1 MDISAELI
9 RDVVDISA
17 ELIRIVDYSVNQ
29 AIGSIL
35 NTDGPLLSFMN
46 MDLIDGK
53 FGTKEFPDGTT
64 DDDLITLASL
74 PYAQRY
80 ALLTSG
86 KMQSESVQVPTLLVV
101 AAERGDPTGF
111 LFVQKFTAGQSP
123 VFSELDGNTF
133 PAQTQENFF
142 KHAPPHQMGDDG
154 QGAVLIQEAFKRFGI
169 RLMKRA
175 FHEPEPRVSSI
186 TAMIADGKI
195 SGESSFSYVH
205 GASGAMIKV
214 TFAEEENTFVL
225 CQVLK
230 MDDQGKFG
238 DLEDELLNPIQE
250 AYHKPLL

>member
-225 CQVLK
+225 RQVLK
-230 MDDQGKFG
+230 M
-238 DLEDELLNPIQE
+238 E
-250 AYHKPLL
+250 ATRANSVTLRMNC